1 MVAFCCTITA
11 DIYSILYYIFYGH
24 ATIVTVDRFIARP
37 IQATDRKK
45 LPFLSLS
52 DLDSNLK
59 MVLWTGKRITKVSLY
74 QEVNT
79 AVLGKVGYEHFL
91 FFFLYVVSIYHC
103 VMTIGDQHLE
113 ALTNA
118 EERGINILDETEKQ
132 RYEADMFLTGEKMDP
147 AVAEAIAFRVPSA
160 WLPGFWAS
168 IFFGLVVIFHALMML
183 CQKWSVAFRCF
194 IRFKLVPDIKQATH
208 LHVTP
213 RSHQGK
219 EELVELHRNES
230 QGDMYFEFHRRKYVY
245 DADSDTFHKV
255 RCRVDYPERHYDS
268 WTGIPDEDIHS
279 RLLELHGP
287 NKFQMK
293 SPAFMD
299 LYVEQITSPFT
310 VFQLFC
316 MLLWC
321 LDDYWQ
327 YSIFTLFMICS
338 FEATTVFSRLKSI
351 GTLKGM
357 GNENRPIQVYRFGGW
372 RESSTEELLPGDL
385 FSLRKEKDDVIP
397 CDALILG
404 GGIVVNE
411 ATLTGESVPQMKDGL
426 CAAHVHKG
434 GDGEEEVLVNIKGV
448 HKAHALFGG
457 TRVLQVTSAEKKEQ
471 LADANDDEED
481 EENEENADEEEEEKG
496 NDGGDRCV
504 SAQQQ
509 RSEDKEGE
517 VNGCRGLP
525 PTPDGGCLCYC
536 TRTGFSSSQG
546 KLVRMIEN
554 STSTVR
560 GDTRDTVLLLLF
572 LLIFAVSA
580 SSYVL
585 VEG

>member
-1 MVAFCCTITA
+1 MSPDLGDGLTSVSLHHLLACLWVCGCHVAICLSQLTHSLTHSLTRFTMV
-11 DIYSILYYIFYGH
+11 S
-24 ATIVTVDRFIARP
+24 
-37 IQATDRKK
+37 
-45 LPFLSLS
+45 
-52 DLDSNLK
+52 
-59 MVLWTGKRITKVSLY
+59 WTGKRITKISLF

-91 FFFLYVVSIYHC
+91 FFFLYAVSLYHC
-103 VMTIGDQHLE
+103 ITTIGHQHLE

-118 EERGINILDETEKQ
+118 EERGIDLLDEIEKQ
-132 RYEADMFLTGEKMDP
+132 RYEADLFLSGEKMDP
-147 AVAEAIAFRVPSA
+147 KIAEAIAFRVPSA
-160 WLPGFWAS
+160 WLPSFWAS
-168 IFFGLVVIFHALMML
+168 IFFGLVVIFHSLMIL
-183 CQKWSVAFRCF
+183 GQKWSVAFRCF
-194 IRFKLVPDIKQATH
+194 IRFRQVNDIKHATH

-219 EELVELHRNES
+219 EELVELQKNEV
-230 QGDMYFEFHRRKYVY
+230 QGIQFFEFHRRKYVY
-245 DADSDTFHKV
+245 DEDSDTFHKV
-255 RCRVDYPERHYDS
+255 RCRVNYPENHYNE
-268 WTGIPDEDIHS
+268 WTGIPDESIHG
-279 RLLELHGP
+279 RLLDLHGA

-357 GNENRPIQVYRFGGW
+357 GNENRPIQVYRFGAW

-397 CDALILG
+397 CDALILR

-411 ATLTGESVPQMKDGL
+411 ATLTGESVPQMKDGI
-426 CAAHVHKG
+426 CSARSG
-434 GDGEEEVLVNIKGV
+434 STPPPQGDNGEEVLVNIKGV

-471 LADANDDEED
+471 LDNDKDDDDDVDDEEGATKEKPLL
-481 EENEENADEEEEEKG
+481 EETVEVSDTLKKEEDLSGVRA
-496 NDGGDRCV
+496 
-504 SAQQQ
+504 
-509 RSEDKEGE
+509 
-517 VNGCRGLP
+517 LP

-560 GDTRDTVLLLLF
+560 GDVRDTVLLLLF

-580 SSYVL
+580 SGYVL

>member
-1 MVAFCCTITA
+1 
-11 DIYSILYYIFYGH
+11 
-24 ATIVTVDRFIARP
+24 
-37 IQATDRKK
+37 
-45 LPFLSLS
+45 
-52 DLDSNLK
+52 
-59 MVLWTGKRITKVSLY
+59 MVLWTGKRITKISLF

-91 FFFLYVVSIYHC
+91 FFFLYAITIYHC
-103 VMTIGDQHLE
+103 IMTIGDQHME

-118 EERGINILDETEKQ
+118 EERGIDILDEAEKQ
-132 RYEADMFLTGEKMDP
+132 RYEADLFLTGEKMDP
-147 AVAEAIAFRVPSA
+147 AIAEAIAFRVPSA

-194 IRFKLVPDIKQATH
+194 IRFRQVSDIKNATH

-219 EELVELHRNES
+219 EELVPLQKNETGE
-230 QGDMYFEFHRRKYVY
+230 QFFEFHRRKYVY
-245 DADSDTFHKV
+245 DSDSETFHKV
-255 RCRVDYPERHYDS
+255 RCRVNYPESHYEA
-268 WTGIPDEDIHS
+268 WTGIPNENIHS
-279 RLLELHGP
+279 RLLDLHGP

-293 SPAFMD
+293 SPEFMD

-357 GNENRPIQVYRFGGW
+357 GNENRPIQVYRFGAW
-372 RESSTEELLPGDL
+372 RESTTEELLPGDL

-397 CDALILG
+397 CDALILR

-411 ATLTGESVPQMKDGL
+411 ATLTGESVPQMKDGV
-426 CAAHVHKG
+426 CSARSGSGSGGGEG
-434 GDGEEEVLVNIKGV
+434 GDTALEEVLVNIKGV

-457 TRVLQVTSAEKKEQ
+457 TRVLQVTSAERKEQ
-471 LADANDDEED
+471 LDDDRDDDDDDDDEDEKEEKEEKED
-481 EENEENADEEEEEKG
+481 KDKDKDKENETGLEVSEEHELK
-496 NDGGDRCV
+496 
-504 SAQQQ
+504 S
-509 RSEDKEGE
+509 
-517 VNGCRGLP
+517 GCRGLP
-525 PTPDGGCLCYC
+525 PTPDDGCLCYC

-585 VEG
+585 VQGYDSD

>member
-1 MVAFCCTITA
+1 
-11 DIYSILYYIFYGH
+11 
-24 ATIVTVDRFIARP
+24 
-37 IQATDRKK
+37 
-45 LPFLSLS
+45 
-52 DLDSNLK
+52 
-59 MVLWTGKRITKVSLY
+59 MVLWTGKRITKISLF

-79 AVLGKVGYEHFL
+79 VVLGKVGYEHFL
-91 FFFLYVVSIYHC
+91 FFFLYAITIYHC
-103 VMTIGDQHLE
+103 LMTIGDQHME

-118 EERGINILDETEKQ
+118 EERGIDILDEAEKQ
-132 RYEADMFLTGEKMDP
+132 RYEADLFLTGEKMDP
-147 AVAEAIAFRVPSA
+147 DIAEAIAFRVPSA

-194 IRFKLVPDIKQATH
+194 IRFRQVSDIQSATH

-219 EELVELHRNES
+219 EELVVLEKNET
-230 QGDMYFEFHRRKYVY
+230 QGEQFFEFHRRKYVY
-245 DADSDTFHKV
+245 DADSETFHKV
-255 RCRVDYPERHYDS
+255 RCRVNYPESHYEA
-268 WTGIPDEDIHS
+268 WTGIPDENIHT
-279 RLLELHGP
+279 RLLNMHGP

-293 SPAFMD
+293 SPEFMD

-357 GNENRPIQVYRFGGW
+357 GNENRPIQVYRFRAW
-372 RESSTEELLPGDL
+372 RESTTEELLPGDL
-385 FSLRKEKDDVIP
+385 FSLRKEKDDIIP
-397 CDALILG
+397 CDALILR

-411 ATLTGESVPQMKDGL
+411 ATLTGESVPQMKDGV
-426 CAAHVHKG
+426 CSARSSGSGSDRVEG
-434 GDGEEEVLVNIKGV
+434 GHEHDLEEVLVNIKGA

-471 LADANDDEED
+471 LDDDKDDDDDEDGVED
-481 EENEENADEEEEEKG
+481 EEKE
-496 NDGGDRCV
+496 
-504 SAQQQ
+504 
-509 RSEDKEGE
+509 KEGTDKVVE
-517 VNGCRGLP
+517 VQEEREQEQEQGDNSSDELRTGCRGVP

-585 VEG
+585 VQGYDTIR